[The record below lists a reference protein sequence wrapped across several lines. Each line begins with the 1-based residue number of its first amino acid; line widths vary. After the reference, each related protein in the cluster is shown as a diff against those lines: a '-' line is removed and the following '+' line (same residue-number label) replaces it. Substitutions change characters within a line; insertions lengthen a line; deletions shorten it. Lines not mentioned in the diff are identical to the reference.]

1 MNEKAEQKASFT
13 GKGEERVSVKWEDGS
28 SYEGDLLDG
37 KFHGQ
42 GVYVWPNGDKFS
54 GIWKNGKKDGNGCF
68 SRPNGFVFIGLFSD
82 DVPNGKGFYIGP
94 DGTTFSGNWKG
105 GEQNGHGILRDNDES
120 IIYYGPWKNGAPTS
134 FIS

>member
-1 MNEKAEQKASFT
+1 MKVTSSMGNSMD
-13 GKGEERVSVKWEDGS
+13 KGSM
-28 SYEGDLLDG
+28 
-37 KFHGQ
+37 
-42 GVYVWPNGDKFS
+42 S
-54 GIWKNGKKDGNGCF
+54 GPMVTNFPIWKNGKKDGNGCF

-120 IIYYGPWKNGAPTS
+120 IVYYGPWKNGAPTN